1 MLVWEWHLLY
11 HQCNIMTN
19 KTILNEGLDYHDLD
33 GQMVPTVT
41 VDEYEAH
48 MGTNSEIV
56 TLAFTVKSQAA
67 GNDLA
72 DWFERGYDWVL
83 DAQVSEGEIRPGK
96 YLVFVEMNR
105 RSSVPKRIIELLDDL
120 ETLTDMPVKDWT
132 VMVDEEEY
140 APEEEILKQVMT
152 ISPHDYR
159 ETEEVD
165 KEETEE
171 EINEMR
177 ERAGLE
183 VKAIHTGKQD
193 ADIKAFK
200 AMAGL

>member
-1 MLVWEWHLLY
+1 
-11 HQCNIMTN
+11 MTN
-19 KTILNEGLDYHDLD
+19 KTILNEGLEFHDLV
-33 GQMVPTVT
+33 GQMLPTVS
-41 VDEYEAH
+41 VDEYAAH
-48 MGTNSEIV
+48 MGEDSEIV
-56 TLAFTVKSQAA
+56 TLAFTVKSEAA
-67 GNDLA
+67 GNDLV

-83 DAQVSEGEIRPGK
+83 DAQVSEGEVKPGQ

-105 RSSVPKRIIELLDDL
+105 RTSVPKRIIELIDDL
-120 ETLTDMPVKDWT
+120 ETLTDLPVKDWT
-132 VMVDEEEY
+132 IIVDEEEHS
-140 APEEEILKQVMT
+140 PEEDILKQVIT

-159 ETEEVD
+159 EEV
-165 KEETEE
+165 EVEEE

-183 VKAIHTGKQD
+183 VKPIHAEKQD

>member
-1 MLVWEWHLLY
+1 M
-11 HQCNIMTN
+11 N
-19 KTILNEGLDYHDLD
+19 KTILNEGLEYHDLV
-33 GQMVPTVT
+33 GQMLPTVS
-41 VDEYEAH
+41 VDEYAAH
-48 MGTNSEIV
+48 MGEDSEIV
-56 TLAFTVKSQAA
+56 TLAFTVKSEAA
-67 GNDLA
+67 GNDLV

-83 DAQVSEGEIRPGK
+83 DAQVSEGEVKPGQ

-105 RSSVPKRIIELLDDL
+105 RTSVPKRIIELIDDL
-120 ETLTDMPVKDWT
+120 ETLTDLPVKDWT
-132 VMVDEEEY
+132 IIVDEEEHS
-140 APEEEILKQVMT
+140 PEEDILKQVIT

-159 ETEEVD
+159 EEV
-165 KEETEE
+165 EVEEE

-183 VKAIHTGKQD
+183 VKPIHAEKQD